1 MEQPDSPAVASAPEP
16 ITATFRGVTV
26 SVAQEALVPKAG
38 ASDGSAGSDTTGRLV
53 WECCAVFLKWLGSD
67 ANLARLAGAA
77 GGCAAS
83 GLTLLD
89 LSCGAGLVPLALR
102 SALPP
107 PALRC
112 VLAWETQQQL
122 PHLLRSLAPVLA
134 GGGGGGGGC
143 QAQAY
148 YWGQDPRPL
157 LPPAALQPP
166 CAALCSDVLYIAL
179 RDGLARQLSSTLRHL
194 AGLLGRGAVLFGFE
208 ERLLREEEAFMQE
221 LRLPLAAAAG
231 GGGGGGGGH
240 FWERAAPALAVEELP
255 SCEAALSR
263 EETVG
268 SPDIFWQ
275 PPNVRLFLLRSQ
287 EGGSA

>member
-1 MEQPDSPAVASAPEP
+1 
-16 ITATFRGVTV
+16 
-26 SVAQEALVPKAG
+26 
-38 ASDGSAGSDTTGRLV
+38 
-53 WECCAVFLKWLGSD
+53 VFLKWLGSD
-67 ANLARLAGAA
+67 ANLARLAGT
-77 GGCAAS
+77 GGTPAS

-134 GGGGGGGGC
+134 GGGC

-157 LPPAALQPP
+157 LLLPEGLQPP

-221 LRLPLAAAAG
+221 LRLPLAAAAAG
-231 GGGGGGGGH
+231 GGGGSGH

-255 SCEAALSR
+255 SSEAALSR

-275 PPNVRLFLLRSQ
+275 PPNVRLFLLRSHG
-287 EGGSA
+287 GGSSA